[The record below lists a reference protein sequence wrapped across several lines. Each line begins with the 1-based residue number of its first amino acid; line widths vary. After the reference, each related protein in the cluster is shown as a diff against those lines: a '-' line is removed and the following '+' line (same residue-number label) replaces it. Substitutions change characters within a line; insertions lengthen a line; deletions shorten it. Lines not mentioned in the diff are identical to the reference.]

1 MLRGLADIINTNIQ
15 IIYLDT
21 KVKYKKPF
29 ISFEEQ
35 LKKLICRGL
44 GVENQGRAINI
55 LKYNSYYRL
64 RAYTYPFQDNTDA
77 KHPFI
82 QKVSIEEIYDLYN
95 FDRKLRSLLFQA
107 LEKIEIAFRTQIIYQ
122 FAKTYGS
129 HWQLE
134 PRIFKDTAR
143 FARHLELL
151 NNEVE
156 RSKETFINH
165 YHEKYAAP
173 THPPCWMSLEI
184 SSFGTLSM
192 IYQNLKPGK
201 EKDAVA
207 ENLGLKKIRTL
218 ENWIF
223 CFNHLRN
230 ICAHH
235 SRLWN
240 KRLTALP
247 FLPYNEKQ
255 PFLNKKEINEI
266 YPNKVY
272 AIICCIYYI
281 LRAIDSSNLFK
292 ENLINL
298 MKNCPLKQE
307 KEMGFP
313 NNWQGQTVWNSSVT

>member
-1 MLRGLADIINTNIQ
+1 M
-15 IIYLDT
+15 
-21 KVKYKKPF
+21 KYRKTF

-35 LKKLICRGL
+35 LERLICRGMR
-44 GVENQGRAINI
+44 VENKERAIDI

-64 RAYTYPFQDNTDA
+64 RAYTYPFQDNTNPQ
-77 KHPFI
+77 HPFV

-95 FDRKLRSLLFQA
+95 FDRKLRKLVFRA

-151 NNEVE
+151 NKEVE

-165 YHEKYAAP
+165 YHRKYAEP
-173 THPPCWMSLEI
+173 SHPPCWMSLEI

-201 EKDAVA
+201 EKHAVA
-207 ENLGLKKIRTL
+207 KNLGLKRIKTL

-223 CFNHLRN
+223 CFSHLRN

-255 PFLNKKEINEI
+255 PFLNKKEIEWI
-266 YPNKVY
+266 YRNKVY

-281 LRAIDSSNLFK
+281 LKTIDPSNSFK
-292 ENLINL
+292 EDLIDL
-298 MKNCPLKQE
+298 METCPLKQE

-313 NNWQGQTVWNSSVT
+313 TNWQEQTIWNTSPS